1 MAQATHQSI
10 TKTIDMDFIV
20 RTVLVL
26 VNGVAMDN
34 REQILAAA
42 KALATECEIEMPDFG
57 FAA

>member
-1 MAQATHQSI
+1 
-10 TKTIDMDFIV
+10 MDFIV